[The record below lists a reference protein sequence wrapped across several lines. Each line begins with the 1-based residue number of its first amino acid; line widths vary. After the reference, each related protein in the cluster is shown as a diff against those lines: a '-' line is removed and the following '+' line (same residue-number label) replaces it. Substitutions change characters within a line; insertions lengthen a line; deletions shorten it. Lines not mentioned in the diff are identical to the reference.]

1 MINRTYNS
9 TIILLLAV
17 LLWGFILYS
26 SVPFYYNMY
35 AKSSSEIQSN
45 NNPNLENC
53 KGLGDANC
61 YNKLL
66 DHVNNISGLEVSSS
80 VFIGDGKFNTTI
92 LKNDPSGSGIAAIT
106 TTITVDCNCQI
117 VNTGGTTIQ

>member
-1 MINRTYNS
+1 MKKSTYKPQ
-9 TIILLLAV
+9 IISFLAI

-35 AKSSSEIQSN
+35 GNSSSEIQSN
-45 NNPNLENC
+45 INSNTENC

-80 VFIGDGKFNTTI
+80 VFIGDGKFKTTI
-92 LKNDPSGSGIAAIT
+92 LKNNPSGSGIAAIT
-106 TTITVDCNCQI
+106 TTITVDCKCQI

>member
-1 MINRTYNS
+1 
-9 TIILLLAV
+9 
-17 LLWGFILYS
+17 
-26 SVPFYYNMY
+26 MY

-92 LKNDPSGSGIAAIT
+92 LKNNPSGSGIAAIT

>member
-26 SVPFYYNMY
+26 SVPFYYEMY
-35 AKSSSEIQSN
+35 TQSTNEIGTNISSSK
-45 NNPNLENC
+45 NC
-53 KGLGDANC
+53 EGFGDSNC
-61 YNKLL
+61 YNKLV
-66 DHVNNISGLEVSSS
+66 DHINNISGLQVSSS

-92 LKNDPSGSGIAAIT
+92 IKENPDGSGVVPIT

-117 VNTGGTTIQ
+117 VNSGGKYIN

>member
-92 LKNDPSGSGIAAIT
+92 LKNNPSGSGIAAIT